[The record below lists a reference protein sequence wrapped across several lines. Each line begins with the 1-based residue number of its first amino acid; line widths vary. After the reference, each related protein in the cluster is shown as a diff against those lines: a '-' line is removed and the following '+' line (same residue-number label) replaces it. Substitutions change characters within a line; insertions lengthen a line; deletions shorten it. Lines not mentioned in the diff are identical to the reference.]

1 MVPDYFA
8 DRAKQ
13 WVQLAKRIG
22 DPELARTFA
31 DRARL
36 LTQTAMEAELSLG
49 LAFKERV
56 HVATALGKREQQLRW
71 LASMVEASHDAI
83 ISKNTRG
90 TITTWNK
97 GAELLFGYTSAEVIG
112 QPITI
117 LIPPDRLAEELS
129 VLERINL
136 GEHIE
141 NYETIR
147 RRKGGSLV
155 NVLLTISPVR
165 NAEGKIVGAVKI
177 ARDIT
182 KRKRAEAREK
192 ILIAELDHRV
202 KNVLARVDMVALSTR
217 KGNSSI
223 DEYAR
228 SLKGRIQ
235 SMAAAHALLSQQ
247 GWHGVGLGP
256 CA

>member
-1 MVPDYFA
+1 
-8 DRAKQ
+8 
-13 WVQLAKRIG
+13 RIG

-36 LTQTAMEAELSLG
+36 LTQTAMEAERSLG

-147 RRKGGSLV
+147 QRKGGSLV
-155 NVLLTISPVR
+155 N
-165 NAEGKIVGAVKI
+165 
-177 ARDIT
+177 
-182 KRKRAEAREK
+182 
-192 ILIAELDHRV
+192 
-202 KNVLARVDMVALSTR
+202 
-217 KGNSSI
+217 
-223 DEYAR
+223 
-228 SLKGRIQ
+228 
-235 SMAAAHALLSQQ
+235 
-247 GWHGVGLGP
+247 
-256 CA
+256 